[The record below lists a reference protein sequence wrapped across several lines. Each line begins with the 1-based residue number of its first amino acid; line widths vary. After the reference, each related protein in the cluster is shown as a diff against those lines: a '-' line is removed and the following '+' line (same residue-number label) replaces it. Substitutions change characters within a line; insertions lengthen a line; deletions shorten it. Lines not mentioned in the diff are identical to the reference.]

1 MPANLYT
8 EDSGVGRR
16 VPVMVLQA
24 LLSSGS
30 IFLAWQEFLHTGAQ
44 YSAVEKLS
52 AIDVVLRVS
61 GFVPQ
66 LEFASL
72 SRMLFLVATFALTL
86 LTCSLKES
94 VRSSVTPR

>member
-1 MPANLYT
+1 
-8 EDSGVGRR
+8 
-16 VPVMVLQA
+16 MVLQA
-24 LLSSGS
+24 LFSSGS
-30 IFLAWQEFLHTGAQ
+30 TFLAWQEFLHTGAQ

-52 AIDVVLRVS
+52 AIAVVLRVS

-66 LEFASL
+66 LEFANL
-72 SRMLFLVATFALTL
+72 SRMLFLVATFALVL